1 MKINTPNKN
10 RKIILSFAILVTTVL
25 IGIGVYVFVKQ
36 NNENRRQQESLE
48 SIDAN
53 KAQNEKPI
61 QGTSPEDSASS
72 SNQVTDDGKTIV
84 PTDPAT
90 NSDSDL
96 EKPVITRAEQTGM
109 NVRVS
114 AIFTQPAYGSCTVIF
129 EKQGEKAISRSAQVV
144 VGSSYY
150 SCNGFLIP
158 ISDFSSKG
166 EWQVKIT
173 HENNGKTATSDTKS
187 VVLE

>member
-1 MKINTPNKN
+1 MKINTPKKN
-10 RKIILSFAILVTTVL
+10 RKIFLSFAILITIVL
-25 IGIGVYVFVKQ
+25 IGIGVYIFVKQ
-36 NNENRRQQESLE
+36 NTENRRQQESLK

-61 QGTSPEDSASS
+61 QGTSKNSDSS
-72 SNQVTDDGKTIV
+72 SSQTTDDEKTIV

-90 NSDSDL
+90 NNDGDL
-96 EKPVITRAEQTGM
+96 EKPVITRAERTGT

-114 AIFTQPAYGSCTVIF
+114 AIFTKPAYGSCTIIF

-158 ISDFSSKG
+158 VSDFSSKG
-166 EWQVKIT
+166 EWLVKVT
-173 HENNGKTATSDTKS
+173 HENNGKTVTSDTKS
-187 VVLE
+187 VALE